1 MWGPTMTQEGL
12 TRKLT
17 AILSADAEG
26 YSRLMGDDEDSTIR
40 TLTSYIETMRTC
52 IQDHRGRVVDAPG
65 DNLLAEFASVVD
77 AVSCAAAVQKRLF
90 ELNAKLPEKRKMQF
104 RIGINL
110 GDVVAEGDRIY
121 GDGVNIAARL
131 EGLAEGGGICISRSA
146 YDQVK
151 NKLDLGYKYLGE
163 HTVKNIAD
171 PVRVYRVLMKPEAA
185 GKVFGEKRPRLIQWT
200 LGVVAVSVLI
210 LGATAVAIWYFY
222 FRSAPSP
229 ETAASTLKTAFPISE
244 IPAIAVLPFKNLSED
259 PEQEYFSDGI
269 TNDIITD
276 LSKFRNLFVIASNT
290 VFTFKGKSVKITELG
305 KELSVQYV
313 LEGSVQ
319 AAGERVRINAQLID
333 ATTGNQIW
341 AQRYDRSKKDLF
353 TLQDEIIQTI
363 VRTLEFKIETAEL
376 ARVMHKDTTNY
387 QAYDYLIRGTW
398 YRLQSTRSSIRKAR
412 QMFEKAIELDSQYAS
427 AYTALGWCYHLQ
439 VEFGWTEFI
448 EQTSQRAVSL
458 AQKAL
463 SLDDFQPSA
472 HELLG
477 SIYIRQGQYDLA
489 IAELQQAL
497 DLNPNDALFHSEMG
511 EVLLYSGQTD
521 AAIKFMETGL
531 RYNPRPAPGIYM
543 ELGLAYYLKE
553 RYDDAVRILQQGLA
567 KKPDFVGH
575 LIVLTAAYAQ
585 LGRAE
590 DAKLSAQKVLRR
602 HPFFEVE
609 SYATIFQNLSNRKH
623 LRDGLRKAGMK

>member
-1 MWGPTMTQEGL
+1 MTQEGL

-259 PEQEYFSDGI
+259 LEQEYFSDGI

-319 AAGERVRINAQLID
+319 EAGQRVRINARLID

-531 RYNPRPAPGIYM
+531 RFNPRPAPGIYM

>member
-1 MWGPTMTQEGL
+1 MTQEGL

-17 AILSADAEG
+17 AILSADAKG
-26 YSRLMGDDEDSTIR
+26 YSRLMGDNEDATIR
-40 TLTSYIETMRTC
+40 TLTRYIETMRNC
-52 IQDHRGRVVDAPG
+52 IQEHRGRVVDAPG

-77 AVSCAAAVQKRLF
+77 AVSCAAAIQRKLF
-90 ELNAKLPEKRKMQF
+90 ELNAKLPDERKMQF

-131 EGLAEGGGICISRSA
+131 EGLAEAGGICISRSA

-171 PVRVYRVLMKPEAA
+171 PVRVYRVLMAPEAA
-185 GKVFGEKRPRLIQWT
+185 GKVLGEKRRRSKQWH
-200 LGVVAVSVLI
+200 LGVVAVLVLI
-210 LGATAVAIWYFY
+210 LVATAAAIWYVY
-222 FRSAPSP
+222 FQSEPSNEMP
-229 ETAASTLKTAFPISE
+229 PSEPKTASSMSE

-259 PEQEYFSDGI
+259 PQQEYFSDGI

-290 VFTFKGKSVKITELG
+290 VFTYKGKSVKITELG

-341 AQRYDRSKKDLF
+341 AQRYDRNKKDLF

-363 VRTLEFKIETAEL
+363 VRTLDFKIETAEL
-376 ARVMHKDTTNY
+376 SRVMHKDTTNY

-398 YRLQSTRSSIRKAR
+398 YRLQNTRSSIRKAR

-477 SIYIRQGQYDLA
+477 SIYIRKGQYDLA
-489 IAELQQAL
+489 VAELQQAL

-531 RYNPRPAPGIYM
+531 QFNPRPEPGIYM

-553 RYDDAVRILQQGLA
+553 RYKDAVKALQQGLA

-585 LGRAE
+585 LGNVE

-602 HPFFEVE
+602 HPFFEVD
-609 SYATIFQNLSNRKH
+609 SYGTIFQKLSDRDH
-623 LRDGLRKAGMK
+623 LREGLLKAGMK

>member
-1 MWGPTMTQEGL
+1 MTQEGL
-12 TRKLT
+12 KRKLT

-26 YSRLMGDDEDSTIR
+26 YSRMMGDNEESTIR
-40 TLTSYIETMRTC
+40 TLTSYRATLTKY
-52 IQDHRGRVVDAPG
+52 IQQHRGRVVDAPG

-77 AVSCAAAVQKRLF
+77 AVSCAAAVQKKLF
-90 ELNAKLPEKRKMQF
+90 ELNAKLPEERRMRF

-110 GDVVAEGDRIY
+110 GDVVEEGDRIY

-131 EGLAEGGGICISRSA
+131 EGLTEGGGIFISRSA

-151 NKLDLGYKYLGE
+151 NKLDLEYEYLGE

-171 PVRVYRVLMKPEAA
+171 PVQVYRVLTATEAV
-185 GKVFGEKRPRLIQWT
+185 GKASRKKKPRLKHWY
-200 LGVVAVSVLI
+200 LGLVGVSVLI
-210 LGATAVAIWYFY
+210 LAATAVAIWYAY
-222 FRSAPSP
+222 FRSAPP
-229 ETAASTLKTAFPISE
+229 DETAAYKLKNAFSMSE

-259 PEQEYFSDGI
+259 PQQEYFSDGI

-276 LSKFRNLFVIASNT
+276 LSKFRQLFVIASNT
-290 VFTFKGKSVKITELG
+290 VFTYKGKAVKITDVG

-313 LEGSVQ
+313 LVGSVQ
-319 AAGERVRINAQLID
+319 EAGERVRINAQLID
-333 ATTGNQIW
+333 AIKGNQIW

-363 VRTLEFKIETAEL
+363 VRTLAIKIESAEL
-376 ARVMHKDTTNY
+376 TRVMHKDTTNY
-387 QAYDYLIRGTW
+387 KAYDYFIRGTW
-398 YRLQSTRSSIRKAR
+398 YRLQSTRSSISKAR
-412 QMFEKAIELDSQYAS
+412 QMFEKAIELDPQYAS
-427 AYTALGWCYHLQ
+427 AYTALGWCYHLK

-463 SLDDFQPSA
+463 SFDDFQPSA

-477 SIYIRQGQYDLA
+477 SVYIRKGQYDLA
-489 IAELQQAL
+489 AAELQQAL
-497 DLNPNDALFHSEMG
+497 DLNPNDALIQSEMG

-521 AAIKFMETGL
+521 DAINFMETSL
-531 RYNPRPAPGIYM
+531 RFNPRPAPGIYM
-543 ELGLAYYLKE
+543 ELGLAYYLKQ
-553 RYDDAVRILQQGLA
+553 RYEDAVKALQQGLA

-575 LIVLTAAYAQ
+575 HIVIAAAYAQ
-585 LGRAE
+585 LGRIEEAN
-590 DAKLSAQKVLRR
+590 DSAREVLRR

-609 SYATIFQNLSNRKH
+609 SYGTIFRNLSDKKH
-623 LRDGLRKAGMK
+623 LREGLRKAGLK

>member
-1 MWGPTMTQEGL
+1 MTQEGL

-319 AAGERVRINAQLID
+319 EAGQRVRINARLID

-531 RYNPRPAPGIYM
+531 RFNPRPAPGIYM

-623 LRDGLRKAGMK
+623 LRDGLWKAGMK

>member
-1 MWGPTMTQEGL
+1 
-12 TRKLT
+12 
-17 AILSADAEG
+17 
-26 YSRLMGDDEDSTIR
+26 
-40 TLTSYIETMRTC
+40 MRNC
-52 IQDHRGRVVDAPG
+52 IQEHRGRVVDAPG

-77 AVSCAAAVQKRLF
+77 AVSCAAAIQKRLF
-90 ELNAKLPEKRKMQF
+90 ALNAKLPEERKMQF

-171 PVRVYRVLMKPEAA
+171 PVRVYRVLMAPEAA
-185 GKVFGEKRPRLIQWT
+185 GKVLGEKRSGLKQWH

-210 LGATAVAIWYFY
+210 LVATAAAIWYVY
-222 FRSAPSP
+222 FQSEPSD
-229 ETAASTLKTAFPISE
+229 ETAALEPKTASSMSE
-244 IPAIAVLPFKNLSED
+244 KPAIAVLPFKNLSQD
-259 PEQEYFSDGI
+259 PQQEYFSDGI

-290 VFTFKGKSVKITELG
+290 VFTYKGKSVKITELG

-333 ATTGNQIW
+333 ATIGNQIW

-353 TLQDEIIQTI
+353 TLQDEIIETI

-376 ARVMHKDTTNY
+376 IRVMHKDTTNY

-477 SIYIRQGQYDLA
+477 SIYIRKGQYDLA

-497 DLNPNDALFHSEMG
+497 NLNPNDALFHSEMG
-511 EVLLYSGQTD
+511 EVLLYAGQTD
-521 AAIKFMETGL
+521 TAIKFMETGL
-531 RYNPRPAPGIYM
+531 RFNPRPEPGIYM
-543 ELGLAYYLKE
+543 ELGLAYYLKK
-553 RYDDAVRILQQGLA
+553 RYEDAVKALQKGLA

-585 LGRAE
+585 LGNAE

-609 SYATIFQNLSNRKH
+609 SYGTIFQILSDRKH
-623 LRDGLRKAGMK
+623 LRDGLRKAGLK

>member
-1 MWGPTMTQEGL
+1 MTQEGL

-40 TLTSYIETMRTC
+40 TLTSYIETMRNC
-52 IQDHRGRVVDAPG
+52 IQEHRGRVVDAPG

-77 AVSCAAAVQKRLF
+77 AVSCAAAIQKKLF
-90 ELNAKLPEKRKMQF
+90 ELNAKLTENRKMQF

-171 PVRVYRVLMKPEAA
+171 PVRVYQVLMAPEAA
-185 GKVFGEKRPRLIQWT
+185 GKVIGEKRTRLKQWH

-222 FRSAPSP
+222 FRSTSSP
-229 ETAASTLKTAFPISE
+229 ETAVSKLNTTFPKSE

-259 PEQEYFSDGI
+259 PEQEYFSDGV

-290 VFTFKGKSVKITELG
+290 VFTYKGKSVKITELG

-319 AAGERVRINAQLID
+319 AAGERVRINSQLID

-353 TLQDEIIQTI
+353 TLQEEIIQTI
-363 VRTLEFKIETAEL
+363 VRTLAIKIETAEQS
-376 ARVMHKDTTNY
+376 RVRHKDTTNY
-387 QAYDYLIRGTW
+387 QAYDYFIRGTG
-398 YRLQSTRSSIRKAR
+398 YMLNRTRSAVSKAR
-412 QMFEKAIELDSQYAS
+412 QLFEKAIELDPQFAS

-448 EQTSQRAVSL
+448 EQNSQRAVSL

-477 SIYIRQGQYDLA
+477 SIYIRKGQYDLA

-531 RYNPRPAPGIYM
+531 RFNPRPEPGIYM

-553 RYDDAVRILQQGLA
+553 RYDEAVKILQQGLA

-575 LIVLTAAYAQ
+575 QIVLTAAYAQ
-585 LGRAE
+585 LGKVE
-590 DAKLSAQKVLRR
+590 DARLSARKVLRR
-602 HPFFEVE
+602 HPFFGVE
-609 SYATIFQNLSNRKH
+609 SYGTIFQNLSDRKL
-623 LRDGLRKAGMK
+623 LREGLRKAGLK

>member
-1 MWGPTMTQEGL
+1 MTQEGL

-17 AILSADAEG
+17 AILSADAES
-26 YSRLMGDDEDSTIR
+26 YSRLMGDDEDATIR
-40 TLTSYIETMRTC
+40 TLTSYIEAMRNC
-52 IQDHRGRVVDAPG
+52 IQEHRGRVVDAPG

-77 AVSCAAAVQKRLF
+77 AVSCAAAIQKRLF
-90 ELNAKLPEKRKMQF
+90 ALNAKLPEERKMQF

-171 PVRVYRVLMKPEAA
+171 PVRVYRVLMAPEAA
-185 GKVFGEKRPRLIQWT
+185 GKVLGEKRTRLKQWH

-210 LGATAVAIWYFY
+210 LVATAAAIWYVY
-222 FRSAPSP
+222 FQSEPSD
-229 ETAASTLKTAFPISE
+229 ETAALEPKTASSMSE
-244 IPAIAVLPFKNLSED
+244 KPAIAVLPFKNLSQD
-259 PEQEYFSDGI
+259 PQQEYFSDGI

-290 VFTFKGKSVKITELG
+290 VFTYKGKSVKITELG

-333 ATTGNQIW
+333 ATIGNQIW

-353 TLQDEIIQTI
+353 TLQDEIIETI

-376 ARVMHKDTTNY
+376 IRVMHKDTTNY

-477 SIYIRQGQYDLA
+477 SIYIRKGQYDLA

-497 DLNPNDALFHSEMG
+497 NLNPNDALFHSEMG
-511 EVLLYSGQTD
+511 EVLLYAGQTD
-521 AAIKFMETGL
+521 TAIKFMETGL
-531 RYNPRPAPGIYM
+531 RFNPRPEPGIYM
-543 ELGLAYYLKE
+543 ELGLAYYLKK
-553 RYDDAVRILQQGLA
+553 RYEDAVKALQKGLA

-585 LGRAE
+585 LGNVE

-609 SYATIFQNLSNRKH
+609 SYGTIFQILSDRKH
-623 LRDGLRKAGMK
+623 LRDGLRKAGLK

>member
-1 MWGPTMTQEGL
+1 MTQEGL

-26 YSRLMGDDEDSTIR
+26 YSRLMGDDEDATIR
-40 TLTSYIETMRTC
+40 TLTSYIEAMRNC
-52 IQDHRGRVVDAPG
+52 IQEHRGRVVDAPG

-77 AVSCAAAVQKRLF
+77 AVSCAAAIQKRLF
-90 ELNAKLPEKRKMQF
+90 ALNAKLPEERKMQF

-171 PVRVYRVLMKPEAA
+171 PVRVYRVLMAPEAA
-185 GKVFGEKRPRLIQWT
+185 GKVLGEKRSGLKQWH

-210 LGATAVAIWYFY
+210 LVATAAAIWYVY
-222 FRSAPSP
+222 FQSEPSD
-229 ETAASTLKTAFPISE
+229 ETAALEPKTASSMSE
-244 IPAIAVLPFKNLSED
+244 KPAIAVLPFKNLSQD
-259 PEQEYFSDGI
+259 PQQEYFSDGI

-290 VFTFKGKSVKITELG
+290 VFTYKGKSVKITELG

-333 ATTGNQIW
+333 ATIGNQIW

-353 TLQDEIIQTI
+353 TLQDEIIETI

-376 ARVMHKDTTNY
+376 IRVMHKDTTNY

-477 SIYIRQGQYDLA
+477 SIYIRKGQYDLA

-497 DLNPNDALFHSEMG
+497 NLNPNDALFHSEMG
-511 EVLLYSGQTD
+511 EVLLYAGQTD
-521 AAIKFMETGL
+521 TAIKFMETGL
-531 RYNPRPAPGIYM
+531 RFNPRPEPGIYM
-543 ELGLAYYLKE
+543 ELGLAYYLKK
-553 RYDDAVRILQQGLA
+553 RYEDAVKALQKGLA

-585 LGRAE
+585 LGNAE

-609 SYATIFQNLSNRKH
+609 SYGTIFQILSDRKH
-623 LRDGLRKAGMK
+623 LRDGLRKAGLK

>member
-1 MWGPTMTQEGL
+1 MTQEGL

-26 YSRLMGDDEDSTIR
+26 YSRLMGDDEDATIR
-40 TLTSYIETMRTC
+40 TLTSYIEAMRNC
-52 IQDHRGRVVDAPG
+52 IQEHRGRVVDAPG

-77 AVSCAAAVQKRLF
+77 AVSCAAAIQKRLF
-90 ELNAKLPEKRKMQF
+90 ALNAKLPEERKMQF

-171 PVRVYRVLMKPEAA
+171 PVRVYRVLMAPEAA
-185 GKVFGEKRPRLIQWT
+185 GKVLGEKRTRLKQWH

-210 LGATAVAIWYFY
+210 LVATAAAIWYVY
-222 FRSAPSP
+222 FQSEPSD
-229 ETAASTLKTAFPISE
+229 ETAALEPKTASSMSE
-244 IPAIAVLPFKNLSED
+244 KPAIAVLPFKNLSQD
-259 PEQEYFSDGI
+259 PQQEYFSDGI

-290 VFTFKGKSVKITELG
+290 VFTYKGKSVKITELG

-333 ATTGNQIW
+333 ATIGNQIW

-353 TLQDEIIQTI
+353 TLQDEIIETI

-376 ARVMHKDTTNY
+376 IRVMHKDTTNY

-477 SIYIRQGQYDLA
+477 SIYIRKGQYDLA

-497 DLNPNDALFHSEMG
+497 NLNPNDALFHSEMG
-511 EVLLYSGQTD
+511 EVLLYAGQTD
-521 AAIKFMETGL
+521 TAIKFMETGL
-531 RYNPRPAPGIYM
+531 RFNPRPEPGIYM
-543 ELGLAYYLKE
+543 ELGLAYYLKK
-553 RYDDAVRILQQGLA
+553 RYEDAVKALQKGLA

-585 LGRAE
+585 LGNAE

-609 SYATIFQNLSNRKH
+609 SYGTIFQILSDRKH
-623 LRDGLRKAGMK
+623 LRDGLRKAGLK

>member
-1 MWGPTMTQEGL
+1 MTQEGL

-26 YSRLMGDDEDSTIR
+26 YSRLMGDDEDATIR
-40 TLTSYIETMRTC
+40 TLTSYIETMRNC
-52 IQDHRGRVVDAPG
+52 IQEHRGRVVDAPG

-77 AVSCAAAVQKRLF
+77 AVSCAAAIQRKLH
-90 ELNAKLPEKRKMQF
+90 ELNAKLPDERKMQF

-171 PVRVYRVLMKPEAA
+171 PVRVYRVLMAPEAA
-185 GKVFGEKRPRLIQWT
+185 GKVLVEKRTRSRQWH

-210 LGATAVAIWYFY
+210 LVAAAALWYVY
-222 FRSAPSP
+222 FQPEPSD
-229 ETAASTLKTAFPISE
+229 ETAAPEPKTASSMSE
-244 IPAIAVLPFKNLSED
+244 KPAIAVLPFKNLSED
-259 PEQEYFSDGI
+259 PQQEYFSDGI

-290 VFTFKGKSVKITELG
+290 VFTYKGKSVKITELG

-319 AAGERVRINAQLID
+319 SAGERVRINAQLID

-376 ARVMHKDTTNY
+376 LRVMHKDTTNY

-477 SIYIRQGQYDLA
+477 SIYIRKGQYDLA

-511 EVLLYSGQTD
+511 EVLLYAGQTD

-531 RYNPRPAPGIYM
+531 RFNPRPEPGIYM
-543 ELGLAYYLKE
+543 ELGLAYYLKQ
-553 RYDDAVRILQQGLA
+553 RYEDAVKALQQGLA

-585 LGRAE
+585 LDNVE
-590 DAKLSAQKVLRR
+590 NAKLSAQKVLRR

-609 SYATIFQNLSNRKH
+609 SYGTIFQNLSDRNH
-623 LRDGLRKAGMK
+623 LREGLRKAGLK

>member
-1 MWGPTMTQEGL
+1 MTQEGL

-40 TLTSYIETMRTC
+40 TLTSYIETMKNC
-52 IQDHRGRVVDAPG
+52 IQEHRGRVVDAPG

-77 AVSCAAAVQKRLF
+77 AVSCAAAIQRNLY
-90 ELNAKLPEKRKMQF
+90 ELNAKLPEERRMQF

-163 HTVKNIAD
+163 HIVKNIAD
-171 PVRVYRVLMKPEAA
+171 PVRVYRVLMAPEAA
-185 GKVFGEKRPRLIQWT
+185 GKVLGEKKSRSRQWYW
-200 LGVVAVSVLI
+200 GVVAVLVLI
-210 LGATAVAIWYFY
+210 LGTVAVAIWYFY
-222 FRSAPSP
+222 PRFAPND
-229 ETAASTLKTAFPISE
+229 KTVAPTHKTEFSISE
-244 IPAIAVLPFKNLSED
+244 RPAIAVLPFKNISQD
-259 PEQEYFSDGI
+259 PEQEYFSDGV

-290 VFTFKGKSVKITELG
+290 VFTYKGKSVKITDLG

-319 AAGERVRINAQLID
+319 EAGERVRINARLID

-376 ARVMHKDTTNY
+376 SRVLHKDTTNY

-427 AYTALGWCYHLQ
+427 AYTALGWSYHLQ
-439 VEFGWTEFI
+439 AEFGWTEFI
-448 EQTSQRAVSL
+448 EQTSQQAVSL
-458 AQKAL
+458 AQKAF

-477 SIYIRQGQYDLA
+477 SIYIRKGQYDLA

-531 RYNPRPAPGIYM
+531 RFNPRPEPGIYM
-543 ELGLAYYLKE
+543 ELALAFYLKK
-553 RYDDAVRILQQGLA
+553 RYDDAVKILQQGLA

-575 LIVLTAAYAQ
+575 QIVLTATYAQ
-585 LGRAE
+585 LGMVE

-609 SYATIFQNLSNRKH
+609 SYGTIFQNLSDRKH
-623 LRDGLRKAGMK
+623 LREGLRKAGLK

>member
-1 MWGPTMTQEGL
+1 MTQEGL

-17 AILSADAEG
+17 AILSADAES
-26 YSRLMGDDEDSTIR
+26 YSRLMGDDEDATIR
-40 TLTSYIETMRTC
+40 TLTSYIEAMRNC
-52 IQDHRGRVVDAPG
+52 IQEHRGRVVDAPG

-77 AVSCAAAVQKRLF
+77 AVSCAAAIQKRLF
-90 ELNAKLPEKRKMQF
+90 ALNAKLPEERKMQF

-171 PVRVYRVLMKPEAA
+171 PVRVYRVLMAPEAA
-185 GKVFGEKRPRLIQWT
+185 GKVLGEKRSGLKQWH

-210 LGATAVAIWYFY
+210 LVATAAAIWYVY
-222 FRSAPSP
+222 FQSEPSD
-229 ETAASTLKTAFPISE
+229 ETAALEPKTASSMSE
-244 IPAIAVLPFKNLSED
+244 KPAIAVLPFKNLSQD
-259 PEQEYFSDGI
+259 PQQEYFSDGI

-290 VFTFKGKSVKITELG
+290 VFTYKGKSVKITELG

-333 ATTGNQIW
+333 ATIGNQIW

-353 TLQDEIIQTI
+353 TLQDEIIETI

-376 ARVMHKDTTNY
+376 IRVMHKDTTNY

-477 SIYIRQGQYDLA
+477 SIYIRKGQYDLA

-497 DLNPNDALFHSEMG
+497 NLNPNDALFHSEMG
-511 EVLLYSGQTD
+511 EVLLYAGQTD
-521 AAIKFMETGL
+521 TAIKFMETGL
-531 RYNPRPAPGIYM
+531 RFNPRPEPGIYM
-543 ELGLAYYLKE
+543 ELGLAYYLKK
-553 RYDDAVRILQQGLA
+553 RYEDAVKALQKGLA

-585 LGRAE
+585 LGNVE

-609 SYATIFQNLSNRKH
+609 SYGTIFQILSDRKH
-623 LRDGLRKAGMK
+623 LRDGLRKAGLK

>member
-1 MWGPTMTQEGL
+1 MTQEGL

-26 YSRLMGDDEDSTIR
+26 YSRLMGDDEDATIR
-40 TLTSYIETMRTC
+40 TLTSHIEAMRNC
-52 IQDHRGRVVDAPG
+52 IQEYQGRVVDAPG

-77 AVSCAAAVQKRLF
+77 AVSCAAAIQRKLF
-90 ELNAKLPEKRKMQF
+90 ELNAKLPDERKMQF

-171 PVRVYRVLMKPEAA
+171 PVRVYRVLMAPEAA
-185 GKVFGEKRPRLIQWT
+185 GKVFGEKRTRSWQWH

-210 LGATAVAIWYFY
+210 LVAAAAIWYVY
-222 FRSAPSP
+222 IQSEPSND
-229 ETAASTLKTAFPISE
+229 TAAPEAKTTSSMSE
-244 IPAIAVLPFKNLSED
+244 KPAIAVLPFKNLSED
-259 PEQEYFSDGI
+259 PQQEYFSDGI

-290 VFTFKGKSVKITELG
+290 VFTYKGKSVKITALG

-319 AAGERVRINAQLID
+319 PAGKRVRINAQLID

-341 AQRYDRSKKDLF
+341 AQRYDRSKEDLF

-376 ARVMHKDTTNY
+376 LRVMHKDTTSY

-477 SIYIRQGQYDLA
+477 SIYIRKGQYDLA
-489 IAELQQAL
+489 IAELQKAL

-511 EVLLYSGQTD
+511 EVLLYAGQTD

-531 RYNPRPAPGIYM
+531 RFNPRPEPGIYM
-543 ELGLAYYLKE
+543 ELGLAYYLKL
-553 RYDDAVRILQQGLA
+553 RYEDAVKALQQGLA

-585 LGRAE
+585 LGNAE
-590 DAKLSAQKVLRR
+590 NAKLSAQKVLRR

-609 SYATIFQNLSNRKH
+609 SYGTIFQNLSDRNH
-623 LRDGLRKAGMK
+623 LREGLRKAGLK